1 MAKLNS
7 KMLDACTK
15 WISENG
21 LSGRCGATVRDFC
34 TQMGI
39 SKTTYYNWMENVY
52 FVDAIK
58 KGNEMFE
65 DKVRSEVV
73 QSLIKAA
80 TGYDYIEVRTKEKE
94 DGTTETTTITK
105 HVEANITACIFL
117 LTNVAPEHWKHK
129 QEIKGLELRNT
140 ALNITVQDTDTKKLV
155 EKLREK

>member
-7 KMLDACTK
+7 KMLEACTE

-21 LSGRCGATVRDFC
+21 LSGRCGAKVKDFC
-34 TQMGI
+34 ERMGI
-39 SKTTYYNWMENVY
+39 SKTTYYNWLENVY

-65 DKVRSEVV
+65 DKVRNEVV

-80 TGYDYIEVRTKEKE
+80 TGYEYTEVRTKVNE
-94 DGTTETTTITK
+94 DGTTETTTTTK
-105 HVEANITACIFL
+105 HVTANVTACIFL
-117 LTNVAPEHWKHK
+117 LTNIAPGYWKHK
-129 QEIKGLELRNT
+129 QEIKGVET
-140 ALNITVQDTDTKKLV
+140 QATILNITVQDDETKKLL